1 MNKIPM
7 VNTAKA
13 RCFIDGKLDE
23 APIIFWK
30 KYIII
35 IYSFIY
41 IYIYIKYIT
50 TVIIT
55 IVITIIVIVVTIIVI
70 VVVISGSLGTF
81 NIGWTTVSFITRTIT
96 IS

>member
-55 IVITIIVIVVTIIVI
+55 IVVTIIVI